1 MARARRLSSQPARY
15 EPAAFGRRGT
25 LAASAAAVQGY
36 TVVVHGEPPA
46 SFVASAAWTRAV
58 VGKVFKRGAFGVGYY
73 DDVPVAAHGVATA
86 GQLMG
91 APLSLGK
98 ASMSWCPC
106 PQGCD
111 CARCLPRNPILT
123 GREGCPRVGGDRRA
137 RFAVEAARPL
147 PPLPRHRITVIGG
160 NVNKSDVAEKTLA
173 LAVRQ
178 FGGTDKSRKP
188 RDVLSEGLLN
198 TLSALGVD
206 DSALDDYDALLAL
219 LHERQTVNR
228 AALTR
233 ATTITETAARA
244 GGAAVDAGA
253 RSRVFSSATSIPGVA
268 ALKRKVAAA
277 VRTLG
282 ERAASDARSVATAAG
297 GSEAGA
303 AFDAAARERD
313 AASAVA
319 SMVAAAVA
327 DREHARIAAAARSGQ
342 PRVTQAMIGLRV

>member
-1 MARARRLSSQPARY
+1 M
-15 EPAAFGRRGT
+15 
-25 LAASAAAVQGY
+25 QGY

-111 CARCLPRNPILT
+111 CARCLPRNPIHT

-147 PPLPRHRITVIGG
+147 PPLPRHRITAIGG
-160 NVNKSDVAEKTLA
+160 NVNKSDVVEKTLA
-173 LAVRQ
+173 FAIRQ
-178 FGGTDKSRKP
+178 LGSADKSRKP
-188 RDVLSEGLLN
+188 RYILSVGLLN
-198 TLSALGVD
+198 SLSALGVD
-206 DSALDDYDALLAL
+206 DGALDDYDALLAL
-219 LHERQTVNR
+219 LHERQSVSR
-228 AALTR
+228 AARVRPT
-233 ATTITETAARA
+233 TAAVTA
-244 GGAAVDAGA
+244 AVASPQITGAAPSAIRVRGGEASGAGE
-253 RSRVFSSATSIPGVA
+253 RSRGNPSVTSTSGIAG
-268 ALKRKVAAA
+268 LRRNVAAA

-282 ERAASDARSVATAAG
+282 ERAASDTRSAT
-297 GSEAGA
+297 
-303 AFDAAARERD
+303 
-313 AASAVA
+313 
-319 SMVAAAVA
+319 
-327 DREHARIAAAARSGQ
+327 
-342 PRVTQAMIGLRV
+342 